1 MDGRDGADGRD
12 GRDGIDRPAGAP
24 ADARRDVQRRW
35 WFAGIASV
43 AVIGVV
49 TALVLASGSDDGS
62 ATATSIATSGAVTD
76 PSAAETVPGS
86 VDATTD
92 ATTDPSATGTGG
104 EVPASTAPVTVAPL
118 DPSVTVP
125 VVTGTLDTVVV
136 DTVVPAPAVS
146 IDDIAET
153 STGMSFRIESLEA
166 VDGEANGPGEIAAPS
181 VRVTIVATNGGTAP
195 VLLETVVVD
204 LRSGTDQV
212 PAPPL
217 SGPGG
222 ARFSGSLAPD
232 ASATGVY
239 VFDVPV
245 DRRDLVSIL
254 VSYVASVPPVV
265 FEGPAPRPAA

>member
-12 GRDGIDRPAGAP
+12 GVDGIDRPAGAP

-49 TALVLASGSDDGS
+49 TALVLASGGDGGS
-62 ATATSIATSGAVTD
+62 ATATSLATSGTVTD

-92 ATTDPSATGTGG
+92 GTTDPTGPGG

-118 DPSVTVP
+118 DPAVTVP

-153 STGMSFRIESLEA
+153 STGMSFRIESLEP

-222 ARFSGSLAPD
+222 VRFSGSLAPG

-254 VSYVASVPPVV
+254 VSYVAAVPPVV
-265 FEGPAPRPAA
+265 FEGPAPRPAT